1 VVLDRVLSG
10 CSTYDCNMSM
20 RRIQG
25 KVLAL
30 VLAAL
35 IIGFTPLVHAMCV
48 GQTPMTTSAHMM
60 ADGSA
65 MAMPSIHQQHQ
76 QLHQDQA
83 EVSGTGIISNSG
95 VQDGMILLGL
105 IALSLAP
112 ACLAKIRVWF
122 SRSTRREKQKH
133 SAGNGP
139 PNWRL
144 PAILHRPTMVDLVS
158 LGISRT

>member
-1 VVLDRVLSG
+1 
-10 CSTYDCNMSM
+10 MSM

-65 MAMPSIHQQHQ
+65 MAMPSMHQQHEKHQQHQ

-83 EVSGTGIISNSG
+83 EVSGTGIISSTG

-122 SRSTRREKQKH
+122 SRSTRREKQKY

>member
-1 VVLDRVLSG
+1 
-10 CSTYDCNMSM
+10 MSM

-76 QLHQDQA
+76 QHQQHQLHQTL
-83 EVSGTGIISNSG
+83 VSGAGIISNSG

-144 PAILHRPTMVDLVS
+144 PVILHRPTMVDLVS

>member
-1 VVLDRVLSG
+1 
-10 CSTYDCNMSM
+10 MSM

-65 MAMPSIHQQHQ
+65 MAMPSMHQQHEKHQQHQ
-76 QLHQDQA
+76 QLHQDQT
-83 EVSGTGIISNSG
+83 EVSGTGIISNAG

-144 PAILHRPTMVDLVS
+144 PVILHRPTMVDLVS